1 MTQPSRTTER
11 PARRTA
17 LVKTRIE
24 LRVAK
29 TFVLELHGR
38 LYEQDYLRVPAAEW
52 ASRPESSHPGWMVLE
67 HTGDFVIAQRLQG

>member
-1 MTQPSRTTER
+1 MNHSRTKDA

-17 LVKTRIE
+17 IVRTRLE

-38 LYEQDYLRVPAAEW
+38 LYEQDYLRVPASEW
-52 ASRPESSHPGWMVLE
+52 PDRPEAKHPGWMVLE